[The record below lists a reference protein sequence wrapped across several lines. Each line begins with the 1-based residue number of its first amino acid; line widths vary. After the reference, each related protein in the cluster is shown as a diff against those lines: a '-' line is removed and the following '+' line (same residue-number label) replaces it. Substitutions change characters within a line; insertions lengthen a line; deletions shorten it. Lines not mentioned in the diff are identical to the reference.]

1 METQLASLETLNNTC
16 LQIFKLSELLCEL
29 QNTRSSRPNEDVVTT
44 IELVIK
50 PSLSSMYTT
59 FGSLQV
65 SAQRPTSF
73 LYMVLLMQ
81 CLYCVYIRKIQ
92 RSLRKGVGA
101 VNYFWYDCNATL
113 ASSMQLVFVLRVASV
128 FDALVKSRFIP
139 CSCSLFVFENSSAEI
154 RIVKVVALPFH

>member
-1 METQLASLETLNNTC
+1 METQLASLETLNETFF
-16 LQIFKLSELLCEL
+16 QIFKLSELLCEL

-92 RSLRKGVGA
+92 RSLKKEQVQSTISGMTA
-101 VNYFWYDCNATL
+101 
-113 ASSMQLVFVLRVASV
+113 MQLLLLLPCTLFSLCAR
-128 FDALVKSRFIP
+128 ALLAKSRSIY
-139 CSCSLFVFENSSAEI
+139 CSLQQYKVQNFEVTRRWQIDYKLQLSSS
-154 RIVKVVALPFH
+154 